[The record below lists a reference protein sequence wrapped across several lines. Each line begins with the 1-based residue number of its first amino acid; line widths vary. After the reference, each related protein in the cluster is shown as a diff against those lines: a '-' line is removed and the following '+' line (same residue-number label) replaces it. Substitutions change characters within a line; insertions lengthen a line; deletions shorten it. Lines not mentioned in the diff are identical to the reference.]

1 MQTLQTHVASPLPI
15 DFYIGDSEDF
25 SHLSRGESRATPSS
39 PSMDEAVESLSL
51 LIRKHCL
58 AMPAWD

>member
-1 MQTLQTHVASPLPI
+1 MQSLQTHLASPQPI
-15 DFYIGDSEDF
+15 DFFIGDGEDF
-25 SHLSRGESRATPSS
+25 APLYMGETRAAQA

-58 AMPAWD
+58 SMQAWG